1 METVDIFI
9 SDSGESWLMEVVSVS
24 LRAHTHAIA
33 DATEEIDI
41 GPTNTGAD
49 EFIGSRC
56 GW

>member
-41 GPTNTGAD
+41 GPTDTGAD